1 VVDILACDHQLAT
14 VRLVGAG
21 DDLDER
27 GFSRAVFAEQGV
39 DFARKQ
45 LERNAPERADGS
57 EGFANVSELEEGFQ
71 SVWRAF

>member
-1 VVDILACDHQLAT
+1 MHFLARHDQLAA

-39 DFARKQ
+39 DFARSQ
-45 LERNAPERADGS
+45 FERDPFERTDGP
-57 EGFANVSELEEGFQ
+57 EGFADVVKCQQCFQAVELAG
-71 SVWRAF
+71 